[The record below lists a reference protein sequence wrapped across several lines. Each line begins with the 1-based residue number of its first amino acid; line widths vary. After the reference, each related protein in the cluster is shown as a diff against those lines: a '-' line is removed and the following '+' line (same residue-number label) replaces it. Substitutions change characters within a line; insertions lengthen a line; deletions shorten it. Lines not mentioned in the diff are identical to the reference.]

1 MSSSASASTRPPW
14 QATFLSDLQT
24 RDRREKALDDII
36 SAYGALAERLHQAQ
50 SSTVQVPPSP
60 STGAAPLATSAGSG
74 TLNARSGT
82 PANDELSRL
91 RSDFAL
97 AQQQQSSLTAQVKTL
112 TASNETLKSQLATA
126 TARLE
131 TTEKERL
138 RLERRCKDLTD
149 EARIKDRQ
157 FQNVQDEMLAQEMEL
172 NMVLQREQEVKKD
185 NQMLLDRWMALKRTE
200 AEEMNRVS
208 QWE

>member
-1 MSSSASASTRPPW
+1 VGS
-14 QATFLSDLQT
+14 
-24 RDRREKALDDII
+24 
-36 SAYGALAERLHQAQ
+36 
-50 SSTVQVPPSP
+50 
-60 STGAAPLATSAGSG
+60 APLAISTGSG

-112 TASNETLKSQLATA
+112 ASSNDTLKSQLATA
-126 TARLE
+126 TTRLE
-131 TTEKERL
+131 ATEKERL

-172 NMVLQREQEVKKD
+172 NMVLQREQECKKE
-185 NQMLLDRWMALKRTE
+185 NQMLVDRWLALKGKE
-200 AEEMNRVS
+200 VEEMNRAS

>member
-14 QATFLSDLQT
+14 QATFLSDLQI

-36 SAYGALAERLHQAQ
+36 SAYDALSERLHQAQ
-50 SSTVQVPPSP
+50 SSAVQVPPSP
-60 STGAAPLATSAGSG
+60 STGAAPLATSASSG

-126 TARLE
+126 TAKLE

-149 EARIKDRQ
+149 EAR
-157 FQNVQDEMLAQEMEL
+157 EMEL

>member
-1 MSSSASASTRPPW
+1 VGS
-14 QATFLSDLQT
+14 
-24 RDRREKALDDII
+24 
-36 SAYGALAERLHQAQ
+36 
-50 SSTVQVPPSP
+50 
-60 STGAAPLATSAGSG
+60 APLAISTGSG

-112 TASNETLKSQLATA
+112 TSSNDTLKSQLATA
-126 TARLE
+126 TTRLE
-131 TTEKERL
+131 ATEKERL

-172 NMVLQREQEVKKD
+172 NMVLQREQECKKE
-185 NQMLLDRWMALKRTE
+185 NQMLVDRWLALKGKE
-200 AEEMNRVS
+200 VEEMNRAS